1 MNFVQGMGVGVIDDF
16 IAAYVHIAA
25 RGKNIDRVLH
35 AADVRLRKFIE
46 RSISLLI
53 FRLDALHV
61 FGPQEWVQYFGV
73 VPDPASAGGENQ
85 QADRAGRLPSR
96 TEP

>member
-1 MNFVQGMGVGVIDDF
+1 MNFVQGMRVGVIDDF
-16 IAAYVHIAA
+16 ITAYAHIAA
-25 RGKNIDRVLH
+25 RGKNINRVLH
-35 AADVRLRKFIE
+35 AAYVRLRKFIE

-61 FGPQEWVQYFGV
+61 FRSEQRVQYFGV
-73 VPDPASAGGENQ
+73 VPDPASAGGEGQ
-85 QADRAGRLPSR
+85 QAGRGGCLPSG